1 MYAFFLDIDGTIY
14 DGSRVAQEVT
24 DAISRARAAGHK
36 VFINTARAYIGMPPQ
51 VSALP
56 VDGFL
61 CSFGLEV
68 FADGKFLHRRFI
80 PRETVMEVARYA
92 FDNGVRLYF
101 EGEVRLDLNCHR
113 EGSLNPKNMD
123 EFVKLL
129 GQRRVCKFSLPD
141 GPTQADRK
149 AFGADFDFY
158 DIEVIAKGYSKAKGI
173 QLVEQFYG
181 IPQENT
187 VAIGDS
193 DPDMDMVRYAGIG
206 IAMGNST
213 PGLKAWADLITK
225 PIAEHGAAYAM
236 ALVLGK
242 EKADME

>member
-1 MYAFFLDIDGTIY
+1 
-14 DGSRVAQEVT
+14 
-24 DAISRARAAGHK
+24 
-36 VFINTARAYIGMPPQ
+36 
-51 VSALP
+51 
-56 VDGFL
+56 
-61 CSFGLEV
+61 
-68 FADGKFLHRRFI
+68 
-80 PRETVMEVARYA
+80 
-92 FDNGVRLYF
+92 
-101 EGEVRLDLNCHR
+101 
-113 EGSLNPKNMD
+113 
-123 EFVKLL
+123 
-129 GQRRVCKFSLPD
+129 
-141 GPTQADRK
+141 
-149 AFGADFDFY
+149 
-158 DIEVIAKGYSKAKGI
+158 
-173 QLVEQFYG
+173 VEQFYG